1 MEDQEHD
8 GGKGKYLRGTK
19 EPPSFLLHL
28 FPGCTSPSIFEGQHT
43 PARKVDKEG
52 NPGASPSP
60 SPCKTSPRRAKVE
73 DQELEGKSFEAL
85 KRKEL

>member
-8 GGKGKYLRGTK
+8 GGKSKYLRGTK
-19 EPPSFLLHL
+19 EPSSLLHL
-28 FPGCTSPSIFEGQHT
+28 FPGCTVPSIFEGQHT

-52 NPGASPSP
+52 NSGASP
-60 SPCKTSPRRAKVE
+60 SPCKTPPRRAKVE